1 MENYNILSLD
11 GGGVK
16 GLIVLEQLI
25 TLERELGTCI
35 KNRFNLISGTSTGGI
50 IAVLLAL
57 GLTPSELLK
66 LYTIH
71 SDSIFK
77 KRFLRFGIFRP
88 KYSDIFLN
96 SVIKNYV
103 GDKTLKDLDID
114 VIITGYN
121 ASTNQKIIF
130 KSRNA
135 KLDDT
140 YNYSLFD
147 VIRSSVS
154 APTYFKPHKI
164 GDEYFIDGGM
174 VINNPSMI
182 SWTESLKYCIGMNIN
197 ILSFST
203 GRIKINFSK
212 IINGGVLSWTKPTV
226 AILLKEQSKTTD
238 YHMNELFKREPG
250 VYVRCESIIDKSNG
264 KIDDASNENIDNM
277 IADGV
282 KSSMVNYDKIKY
294 FCSKIN

>member
-25 TLERELGTCI
+25 TLERELGTSI
-35 KNRFNLISGTSTGGI
+35 KNKFNLISGTSTGGI

-71 SDSIFK
+71 SDNIFK

-88 KYSDIFLN
+88 KYSDEFLN
-96 SVIKNYV
+96 NVIKNYV

-135 KLDDT
+135 KIDT
-140 YNYSLFD
+140 KYNYTLFD

-182 SWTESLKYCIGMNIN
+182 SWTEALKYNSDEKIN

-250 VYVRCESIIDKSNG
+250 VYVRCESIVDKSNG